1 MGVPAALLGL
11 TSVSSSGPET
21 RQPRE
26 SREEGS
32 SSDATEPDRNLIQ
45 MIHVSVSTEV
55 RLAWDAELR
64 PTAVILQQPQP
75 SRVLGGFDAELE
87 LVAWR
92 PASERSRGP
101 NDVQLARDLVH
112 AAWPAADAAMN
123 RDEQSEPNA
132 SGRYVDAS
140 NTEVRFSGWT
150 L

>member
-64 PTAVILQQPQP
+64 PTAVILQQPQ
-75 SRVLGGFDAELE
+75 LGFFDAELE

-92 PASERSRGP
+92 PASERGRGP
-101 NDVQLARDLVH
+101 TDVVQLARDLVH

-123 RDEQSEPNA
+123 RDEQREPNA